1 MSNQNAWSF
10 HHNKFIL
17 DLGEEGK
24 ARGWPFIQPMSS
36 KLESGVRIQVILW
49 KGGGELLTAE
59 DKGKEKTRTQ

>member
-10 HHNKFIL
+10 HHKKFIL

-36 KLESGVRIQVILW
+36 KLESGVKIQVILW
-49 KGGGELLTAE
+49 KGGGGAV
-59 DKGKEKTRTQ
+59 DC